1 MRLLGR
7 VLVVVLAVIGGGAL
21 LIGGIGL
28 YSLLHAHPAPLPN
41 KMVLTLN
48 LDRGVSEA
56 KNNSPFLL
64 RKMNA
69 YPLRQVVEM
78 LDRASRDPQVTG
90 LVARFDSPP
99 VGMAQAQEL
108 RDAVLAFRRSG
119 KRVMAY
125 STGLGG
131 GGNGSLAYYLASA
144 FHEIW
149 LQPSGDIG
157 MTGFMAESPFLKGLL
172 DWLEIKPQFS
182 GRYEYKT
189 AIDIYTHDKFTKEGR
204 ESMQLLVDSW
214 SKQAIDGVALA
225 RGLPP
230 TEVKGLIDRAPLMA
244 DEALGAKLVD
254 KLAYWDEA
262 EKDLTSDGSKLVDLS
277 DYAAHSHAEPT
288 AVKVALIGGI
298 GEVTDGDGGDGPLGG
313 ASVMSSRRLERAF
326 KDAVAN
332 PDIKAILFRI
342 DSPGGAYPAA
352 DDIWHTVTMARQ
364 AGKPVV
370 VSMGNVAA
378 SGGYYGA
385 MAADK
390 IVAEPGTIT
399 GSIGVFAGK
408 LALQDAFKKIGVTFD
423 EVHQGKNAGMWS
435 GNSTFSPSQWDRL
448 NNELDH
454 TYADFTG
461 KAEKARNLTADQMD
475 KLARGRIWPG
485 DEAKRVGLVDELGG
499 YAEAEVLIRQLA
511 KLPTQMPIQ
520 LVPFPKEKKAI
531 DYLLELAEQG
541 ELPDGVE
548 ESAVSLQRIAKV
560 MSYLQPLTDAMEDQ
574 TKDTRLKA
582 PPVVTR

>member
-7 VLVVVLAVIGGGAL
+7 VLVVVLAVIGGGFL
-21 LIGGIGL
+21 LIAGFGL
-28 YSLLHAHPAPLPN
+28 YGVLHAHPAPLPA
-41 KMVLTLN
+41 KMVLALD
-48 LDRGVSEA
+48 LDRGITEA
-56 KNNSPFLL
+56 KAGGAFAF
-64 RKMNA
+64 RKLNP
-69 YPLRQVVEM
+69 YPLRQVVET
-78 LDRASRDPQVTG
+78 LDRAARDPRVTAI
-90 LVARFDSPP
+90 VARFDSPP
-99 VGMAQAQEL
+99 IGMAQAQEL

-119 KRVMAY
+119 KRVLAY
-125 STGLGG
+125 STSLGG
-131 GGNGSLAYYLASA
+131 GGNGSMAYYLASS

-157 MTGFMAESPFLKGLL
+157 LTGFMAESPFFKGTL
-172 DWLEIKPQFS
+172 DWLDVKPQFA

-204 ESMQLLVDSW
+204 ETMQLLIDSW
-214 SKQAIDGVALA
+214 SKQAIDGIALA

-230 TEVKGLIDRAPLMA
+230 ADVKALIDRAPLMA
-244 DEALGAKLVD
+244 DEALSAKLVD

-262 EKDLTSDGSKLVDLS
+262 EKDLTSDESKLVDLA
-277 DYAAHSHAEPT
+277 DYAARATPEPT

-298 GEVTDGDGGDGPLGG
+298 GEVTDADGNDSPFGG
-313 ASVMSSRRLERAF
+313 SSVMSSLRLERAF

-352 DDIWHTVTMARQ
+352 DDIYHTVTEARA

-378 SGGYYGA
+378 SGGYFGA

-390 IVAEPGTIT
+390 IVAQPGTIT

-408 LALQDAFKKIGVTFD
+408 LALQDTFKKVGMTFD

-435 GNSTFSPSQWDRL
+435 GNTPFSPSQWDRL
-448 NNELDH
+448 NASLDH
-454 TYADFTG
+454 VYQDFTG
-461 KAEKARNLTADQMD
+461 KAEKARNLTPEQMD
-475 KLARGRIWPG
+475 KLARGRVWPG
-485 DEAKRVGLVDELGG
+485 DEAKRLGLVDELGG
-499 YAEAEVLIRQLA
+499 YPEALVLIRQLA

-520 LVPFPKEKKAI
+520 LVPFPREKRPI
-531 DYLLELAEQG
+531 DYLMELAEQG
-541 ELPDGVE
+541 EVPDGVA
-548 ESAVSLQRIAKV
+548 ESAISIRRIAKIAEV
-560 MSYLQPLTDAMEDQ
+560 LSPLTDMVES
-574 TKDTRLKA
+574 KDTRLKA
-582 PPVVTR
+582 PTIQQR

>member
-7 VLVVVLAVIGGGAL
+7 VLVVVLAVIGGGFL
-21 LIGGIGL
+21 LIGGIAAYG
-28 YSLLHAHPAPLPN
+28 LLHARPAPLPA
-41 KMVLTLN
+41 KMVLTLD
-48 LDRGVSEA
+48 LDRGVSETR
-56 KNNSPFLL
+56 NPSPFAL
-64 RKMNA
+64 RKYNA
-69 YPLRQVVEM
+69 YPVRQVVES
-78 LDRASRDPQVTG
+78 LDRASRDPRVTA
-90 LVARFDSPP
+90 LVARFDAPP
-99 VGMAQAQEL
+99 IGMAQAQEL
-108 RDAVLAFRRSG
+108 RDAVQAFRRSG
-119 KRVMAY
+119 KRVVAY
-125 STGLGG
+125 STSLGG
-131 GGNGSLAYYLASA
+131 GGNGNLAYYLASS

-157 MTGFMAESPFLKGLL
+157 LTGFMAESPFFKGIL
-172 DWLEIKPQFS
+172 DWLEVKPQFS
-182 GRYEYKT
+182 GRYEYKN
-189 AIDIYTHDKFTKEGR
+189 AIDIYTHDRFTKEGR
-204 ESMQLLVDSW
+204 ESMQLLIDSW
-214 SKQAIDGVALA
+214 SKQAIDGISQA

-230 TEVKGLIDRAPLMA
+230 ADVKALIDRAPLMA
-244 DEALGAKLVD
+244 DEALSAKLVD

-262 EKDLTSDGSKLVDLS
+262 EKDLTADGSKPVDLA
-277 DYAAHSHAEPT
+277 DYAVRAQPEPT

-298 GEVTDGDGGDGPLGG
+298 GEVTDADGGDSPF
-313 ASVMSSRRLERAF
+313 SRNTVMSSLRLEKAF

-378 SGGYYGA
+378 SGGYFGA

-408 LALQDAFKKIGVTFD
+408 LAMQDFWKKIGVTWD

-435 GNSTFSPSQWDRL
+435 GNSTFSQSQWDRL
-448 NNELDH
+448 NADLDH
-454 TYADFTG
+454 VYADFTG
-461 KAEKARNLTADQMD
+461 KAGKARNLTPDAMD
-475 KLARGRIWPG
+475 KVARGRIWPG

-499 YAEAEVLIRQLA
+499 YPEALVLIRQLA

-520 LVPFPKEKKAI
+520 LVPYPKEKKPLEL
-531 DYLLELAEQG
+531 LLELAESG
-541 ELPDGVE
+541 DLPDGVE
-548 ESAVSLQRIAKV
+548 ESAASLQKIARLATV
-560 MSYLQPLTDAMEDQ
+560 LEPLTSMVESRDG
-574 TKDTRLKA
+574 RLKA
-582 PPVVTR
+582 PPIESR

>member
-7 VLVVVLAVIGGGAL
+7 ILVVVLAVIGGGFL

-28 YSLLHAHPAPLPN
+28 YSLLHTHPAPLPS
-41 KMVLTLN
+41 KMVLALD

-56 KNNSPFLL
+56 KNNSPFAL
-64 RKMNA
+64 RKFNA
-69 YPLRQVVEM
+69 YPLRQVVET
-78 LDRASRDPQVTG
+78 LDRAARDPAVTA

-99 VGMAQAQEL
+99 IGMAQAQEL

-125 STGLGG
+125 STSLGG
-131 GGNGSLAYYLASA
+131 GGNGNMAYYLASS

-157 MTGFMAESPFLKGLL
+157 LTGFMAESPFFKGVL
-172 DWLEIKPQFS
+172 DWLEVKPQFA

-204 ESMQLLVDSW
+204 ESMQMLIDSW
-214 SKQAIDGVALA
+214 SKQTIDGIALA

-230 TEVKGLIDRAPLMA
+230 AEVKSLIDRAPLMA
-244 DEALGAKLVD
+244 DEALNAKLVD

-262 EKDLTSDGSKLVDLS
+262 EKDLTADESKLVDLS
-277 DYAAHSHAEPT
+277 DYAARAHAEPT

-298 GEVTDGDGGDGPLGG
+298 GDVTEGDGGDGPFGG
-313 ASVMSSRRLERAF
+313 ASVMSSLRLERAF
-326 KDAVAN
+326 KDAIAN

-352 DDIWHTVTMARQ
+352 DDIWHTVTMARA

-390 IVAEPGTIT
+390 IVAQPGTIT
-399 GSIGVFAGK
+399 GSIGVFSGK
-408 LALQDAFKKIGVTFD
+408 LAMADAFKKIGITFD

-435 GNSTFSPSQWDRL
+435 GNSTFTPSQWDRL
-448 NNELDH
+448 NFELDH

-461 KAEKARNLTADQMD
+461 KAEKARNLTPEAMD

-499 YAEAEVLIRQLA
+499 YPEALVLIRQLA

-520 LVPFPKEKKAI
+520 LVPFPREKKPI

-541 ELPDGVE
+541 ELPDEVT
-548 ESAVSLQRIAKV
+548 ESAISLQRIAKIAA
-560 MSYLQPLTDAMEDQ
+560 YLEPLTSAVESQ

-582 PPVVTR
+582 PAIKAE